1 MKATAFEYRFR
12 FAIHALIYIFGFLAV
27 PAALQISPDLKEIV
41 GFTSKSSW
49 LILASTLS
57 RAGWL
62 TFSAAT
68 VALLVIALV
77 FTGLGAWLRVW
88 GAAYVGAGIVRS
100 GAMHGDTMLADGPYR
115 RTRNPLYLGTLL
127 HTFGIAVLMTPAGAI
142 FSILSIWIFQIRL
155 ALAEESFLT
164 QRLGQ
169 PYLQYKVGV
178 PRFLPAPKPQIAAA
192 GKKPNWME
200 ALLGEL
206 YFVAAFCVLTVLGWG
221 FNAQPIQQGLLIS
234 LGVWLIARAFLPR
247 AQPKPVQAKS

>member
-1 MKATAFEYRFR
+1 MKASAFEYRFR
-12 FAIHALIYIFGFLAV
+12 FAIHALIYVFGFLAV
-27 PAALQISPDLKEIV
+27 PAALLISPGLKEIV

-68 VALLVIALV
+68 VALLVLALV
-77 FTGLGAWLRVW
+77 FTGLGAWMRVW
-88 GAAYVGAGIVRS
+88 GAAYVGEGAVRS

-115 RTRNPLYLGTLL
+115 HTRNPLYLGTLL
-127 HTFGIAVLMTPAGAI
+127 HTLGIAILMTPAGALFTI
-142 FSILSIWIFQIRL
+142 VLIWVLQIRL

-164 QRLGQ
+164 ERFGQ
-169 PYLQYKVGV
+169 PYLEYKLAV
-178 PRFLPAPKPQIAAA
+178 PRFLPTPTSRLSSARRKQPLWLQ
-192 GKKPNWME
+192 

-206 YFVAAFCVLTVLGWG
+206 YFVAAFGVLAVLGWA

-234 LGVWLIARAFLPR
+234 LGVWLVARAFLPR
-247 AQPKPVQAKS
+247 AEATPTP